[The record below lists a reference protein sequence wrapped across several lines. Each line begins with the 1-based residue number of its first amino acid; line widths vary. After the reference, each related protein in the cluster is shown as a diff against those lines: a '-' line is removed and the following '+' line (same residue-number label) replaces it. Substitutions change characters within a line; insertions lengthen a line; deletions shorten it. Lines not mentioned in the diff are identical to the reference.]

1 MMNSSKDITL
11 EVHSGGMIAFEKTG
25 IYPEFLQF
33 NSKSL
38 KRTWR
43 LKLRKKNQQ
52 GVLKMNGLIVFK
64 YFFNGSVCKMQCV
77 DAGFVTGEW
86 KIMQILITL
95 SD

>member
-1 MMNSSKDITL
+1 MNSSKDITL

-43 LKLRKKNQQ
+43 FENERLD
-52 GVLKMNGLIVFK
+52 
-64 YFFNGSVCKMQCV
+64 YF
-77 DAGFVTGEW
+77 
-86 KIMQILITL
+86 
-95 SD
+95 